1 MQLQLC
7 RNFRARCDGTLACE
21 DKCRE
26 KCSQRKRRSSH
37 KKRRCSPRRR
47 RSSHRRHSHHTSSSA
62 VVEFA
67 DFFALMPGDNSATI
81 AVGAPVLFPQSG
93 STHGHITRV
102 SAGVFKLADI
112 GTYKVSFQVSV
123 SEAGQLMLELNSA
136 LLPDTVVGRATGT
149 SQLVGVS
156 IVTTTVINSTLSV
169 INPPGNST
177 ALTVTPVA
185 GGTHSVSAH
194 LVIERLL

>member
-1 MQLQLC
+1 MQNQQC
-7 RNFRARCDGTLACE
+7 EQCQQYHNFIVNTNGTGTLVCYHGPVPISGFIPAG
-21 DKCRE
+21 
-26 KCSQRKRRSSH
+26 
-37 KKRRCSPRRR
+37 
-47 RSSHRRHSHHTSSSA
+47 
-62 VVEFA
+62 EFA

-93 STHGHITRV
+93 PTVGGITRV
-102 SAGVFKLADI
+102 SAGVFNIPTI
-112 GTYKVSFQVSV
+112 GSYKVSWQVSV
-123 SEAGQLMLELNSA
+123 NEPGQLMLQLGTA
-136 LLPDTVVGRATGT
+136 ILPDTVVGRATGT
-149 SQLVGVS
+149 SQIVGICV
-156 IVTTTVINSTLSV
+156 ITTTVINSTLSV